1 MEVKLKRIRIVRSL
15 SQDRRAGD
23 IVWVNDLIATDLIR
37 EGYAVMA
44 KATIHEHD
52 IR

>member
-1 MEVKLKRIRIVRSL
+1 MEAKLKRIRIVRSL
-15 SQDRRAGD
+15 SQERRAGD
-23 IVWVNDLIATDLIR
+23 VIWVKERVAIDLIR
-37 EGYAVMA
+37 EGYAVLA